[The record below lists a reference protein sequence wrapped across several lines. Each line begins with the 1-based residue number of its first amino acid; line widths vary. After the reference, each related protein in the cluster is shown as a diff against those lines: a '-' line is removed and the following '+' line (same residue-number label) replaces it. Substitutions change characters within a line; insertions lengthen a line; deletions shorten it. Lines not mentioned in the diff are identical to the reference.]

1 LRASECPDNPNGIRM
16 AFAETEVKAKH
27 LLAEKRQPSSP
38 LEEWEA

>member
-1 LRASECPDNPNGIRM
+1 M
-16 AFAETEVKAKH
+16 AFAETEVKAKQ